1 MSCWPGFVQSC
12 PRNLNGWSG
21 GKDGLRL
28 WFLTYFQVCLPIC
41 NIMCMLIVAWCAWLD
56 VLINVICYLCYLSR
70 LSFYVFPVLA
80 GSRLDWIQIKIP
92 IHPVFEMQRFF
103 SERSKKS
110 SKEGMARQR
119 NASVTKAARKYL
131 ITHSLLRIPSDSRN
145 SAYQSWCSDHLIH
158 GYLLYRQFIQSTFKG
173 GPGGGKT
180 RHAVKIRDEF
190 ESRGLAHICVPDLI
204 KDAISRYKDK
214 YPEWEEAARR
224 YERGSF
230 KQSAKIFQLSRRTHP

>member
-1 MSCWPGFVQSC
+1 MRRSLKLLVSILSHTP
-12 PRNLNGWSG
+12 
-21 GKDGLRL
+21 
-28 WFLTYFQVCLPIC
+28 FLEFRPIPE
-41 NIMCMLIVAWCAWLD
+41 IAH
-56 VLINVICYLCYLSR
+56 IN
-70 LSFYVFPVLA
+70 PDA
-80 GSRLDWIQIKIP
+80 P
-92 IHPVFEMQRFF
+92 IILFMGIFF
-103 SERSKKS
+103 TDNS
-110 SKEGMARQR
+110 SNQ
-119 NASVTKAARKYL
+119 L
-131 ITHSLLRIPSDSRN
+131 
-145 SAYQSWCSDHLIH
+145 
-158 GYLLYRQFIQSTFKG
+158 FKG